1 MLIKIHLGCTH
12 VKETILI
19 RQVSDEVFTKSLL
32 SEHPTINDDEFD
44 ILLTGISGKDV
55 IDDIPDVSLRELHA
69 AFNINSFKIKCIAK
83 IPPVSSSSSTE
94 NVFDV
99 LMKR

>member
-1 MLIKIHLGCTH
+1 MKKVLRHNSATKLLRSDLIKIHLGCTH

-44 ILLTGISGKDV
+44 ILLTGFG
-55 IDDIPDVSLRELHA
+55 
-69 AFNINSFKIKCIAK
+69 
-83 IPPVSSSSSTE
+83 
-94 NVFDV
+94 
-99 LMKR
+99 